1 MPWGISHSYGKPPFK
16 MNKSSMGDLQDPKM
30 EVPTVYKA
38 DFSGLCKGISP
49 QNMARNMLL
58 AYLHFRILKISH

>member
-38 DFSGLCKGISP
+38 YCSGLFFSEYHQK
-49 QNMARNMLL
+49 
-58 AYLHFRILKISH
+58 ILPNIWY